1 MSMSKSLTTQSNM
14 ETTDLLIDNTEAR
27 LNTHEAVCEL
37 RYDSIC
43 ARLKR
48 IEQILVASAGFIVA
62 SLVAIAFKLH

>member
-1 MSMSKSLTTQSNM
+1 MGGCLMENM
-14 ETTDLLIDNTEAR
+14 DLLIDNTEAR

-48 IEQILVASAGFIVA
+48 IEQILVTSAGFIVA
-62 SLVAIAFKLH
+62 ALVSIAFKLH

>member
-1 MSMSKSLTTQSNM
+1 MPSNNATTH
-14 ETTDLLIDNTEAR
+14 LLIDETKAK

-62 SLVAIAFKLH
+62 ALVSIAFKLH

>member
-1 MSMSKSLTTQSNM
+1 M
-14 ETTDLLIDNTEAR
+14 ETMDLLIDNTEAR
-27 LNTHEAVCEL
+27 LNTHEAICEI

>member
-1 MSMSKSLTTQSNM
+1 M
-14 ETTDLLIDNTEAR
+14 ETVDLLIDNTEAR
-27 LNTHEAVCEL
+27 LNTHEAICEL

-62 SLVAIAFKLH
+62 SLVAIAFKLN

>member
-1 MSMSKSLTTQSNM
+1 MSNM
-14 ETTDLLIDNTEAR
+14 NELLIDETRAK

-48 IEQILVASAGFIVA
+48 LEQILICSAGFIVA
-62 SLVAIAFKLH
+62 SLVAIAFKLN

>member
-1 MSMSKSLTTQSNM
+1 MDISTN
-14 ETTDLLIDNTEAR
+14 LLIDETRAK

-48 IEQILVASAGFIVA
+48 IETILIGSAAFIVA
-62 SLVAIAFKLH
+62 SLVAIAFKMN

>member
-1 MSMSKSLTTQSNM
+1 MENTQ
-14 ETTDLLIDNTEAR
+14 LLIDETKAK

-48 IEQILVASAGFIVA
+48 IETILIASAGFIVA
-62 SLVAIAFKLH
+62 SLITIAFRLH